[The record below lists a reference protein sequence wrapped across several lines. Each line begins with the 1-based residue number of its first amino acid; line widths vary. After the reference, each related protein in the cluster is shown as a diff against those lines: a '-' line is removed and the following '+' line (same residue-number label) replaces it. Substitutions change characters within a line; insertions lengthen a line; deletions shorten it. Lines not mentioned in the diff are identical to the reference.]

1 MVELAAIVGSDAEAR
16 VRTSVPGELGIKW
29 LMIALC
35 CSLSVIFLAVVQTSF
50 TYGELFNDPADVVGF
65 HPFIGMISM
74 LGLFG
79 WAAAA
84 GVSFLTYAVVRQD
97 GSVQLQRFFLCAGIF
112 TLFLMVDDAFMLH
125 ELVLP
130 KGLGIRERYIK
141 MAYLAAAG
149 TFGIVFVRQLLGH
162 GPVILA
168 AAGLF
173 FAGSFVFDSPAVLNA
188 LGLFETS
195 FVLYVIEDGFK
206 FTGILLWFTWLFRA
220 GLQTIRSRSGR
231 LISGQTN
238 SA

>member
-1 MVELAAIVGSDAEAR
+1 M
-16 VRTSVPGELGIKW
+16 
-29 LMIALC
+29 
-35 CSLSVIFLAVVQTSF
+35 SVIFLAVVQTSF

-65 HPFIGMISM
+65 HPFTGMISM
-74 LGLFG
+74 LGLFS

-84 GVSFLTYAVVRQD
+84 GVSFLTYAVIRQD

-112 TLFLMVDDAFMLH
+112 TLFLMMDDAFMLH

-141 MAYLAAAG
+141 MTYLAAAG
-149 TFGIVFVRQLLGH
+149 TFGVVFIRQLLGH

-188 LGLFETS
+188 FGLFETS

-206 FTGILLWFTWLFRA
+206 FTGILLWLTWLFRA
-220 GLQTIRSRSGR
+220 ALQTIRSG
-231 LISGQTN
+231 SGQAGSN
-238 SA
+238 RAR

>member
-1 MVELAAIVGSDAEAR
+1 VGVLAAIVGGGAEAR
-16 VRTSVPGELGIKW
+16 VRTSARGESGIKW
-29 LMIALC
+29 LMIALIC
-35 CSLSVIFLAVVQTSF
+35 AMSVIFLAVFQTSF

-84 GVSFLTYAVVRQD
+84 GVSFLTYAVIRQD

-112 TLFLMVDDAFMLH
+112 TLFLMLDDAFMLH

-141 MAYLAAAG
+141 MAYLATAG
-149 TFGIVFVRQLLGH
+149 TFGVVFVRQLLGH

-168 AAGLF
+168 AVGLF

-195 FVLYVIEDGFK
+195 FVLYVVEDGFK
-206 FTGILLWFTWLFRA
+206 FTGILLWLTWLFRA
-220 GLQTIRSRSGR
+220 GLQTIGSGSDR
-231 LISGQTN
+231 LR
-238 SA
+238 

>member
-1 MVELAAIVGSDAEAR
+1 M
-16 VRTSVPGELGIKW
+16 
-29 LMIALC
+29 
-35 CSLSVIFLAVVQTSF
+35 SVIFLAVVQTSF

-74 LGLFG
+74 LGLFS

-84 GVSFLTYAVVRQD
+84 GVSFLTYAVIRQD

-112 TLFLMVDDAFMLH
+112 TLFLMMDDAFMLH

-149 TFGIVFVRQLLGH
+149 TFGIVFVRQLLGQS
-162 GPVILA
+162 PMIL

-206 FTGILLWFTWLFRA
+206 FTGILLWLTWLFRA
-220 GLQTIRSRSGR
+220 GLQTIRSG
-231 LISGQTN
+231 SGQAGSDRARLN
-238 SA
+238 RAGSD

>member
-1 MVELAAIVGSDAEAR
+1 M
-16 VRTSVPGELGIKW
+16 
-29 LMIALC
+29 
-35 CSLSVIFLAVVQTSF
+35 SVIFLAVFQTSF

-84 GVSFLTYAVVRQD
+84 GVSFLTYAVIRQN

-112 TLFLMVDDAFMLH
+112 TLFLMLDDAFMLH

-149 TFGIVFVRQLLGH
+149 TFGVVFVRQLLGH

-173 FAGSFVFDSPAVLNA
+173 FAGSFVFDSPMVLDA
-188 LGLFETS
+188 FGFFETS
-195 FVLYVIEDGFK
+195 FVLYVVEDGFK
-206 FTGILLWFTWLFRA
+206 FTGILLWLTWLFRA
-220 GLQTIRSRSGR
+220 GLQTIGSGMDQIRSR
-231 LISGQTN
+231 QAN